1 MFQEENIHESRGYH
15 IIPRSTWRAAHPYR
29 RSNRQ
34 SCVVSRSPP
43 VGCIVNPNVPD
54 DAAEEIQQRFAWLTP
69 REREVLTLLVD
80 GKTNKD
86 AAEALRLSRRTVE
99 THRGNILEKLR
110 VRSNDELR
118 ALCVRHWLPQAM

>member
-1 MFQEENIHESRGYH
+1 
-15 IIPRSTWRAAHPYR
+15 
-29 RSNRQ
+29 
-34 SCVVSRSPP
+34 
-43 VGCIVNPNVPD
+43 VGSIVNSNVPD
-54 DAAEEIQQRFAWLTP
+54 DTAKEIQQRFAWLTP

-118 ALCVRHWLPQAM
+118 ALCARYWLPQAG

>member
-1 MFQEENIHESRGYH
+1 M
-15 IIPRSTWRAAHPYR
+15 
-29 RSNRQ
+29 
-34 SCVVSRSPP
+34 
-43 VGCIVNPNVPD
+43 NPNVPD

-86 AAEALRLSRRTVE
+86 AAEALKLSRRTVE

-118 ALCVRHWLPQAM
+118 ALCARHKRDARQLSDVETP